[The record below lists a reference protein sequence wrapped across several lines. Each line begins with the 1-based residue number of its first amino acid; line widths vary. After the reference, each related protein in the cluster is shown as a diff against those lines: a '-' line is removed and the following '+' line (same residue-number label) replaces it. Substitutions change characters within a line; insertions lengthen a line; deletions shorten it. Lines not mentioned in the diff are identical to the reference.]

1 MNMLNYI
8 PGLTK
13 KKLPSWT
20 NKKWY
25 HQGFDGSPYFLHII
39 AEAEVKKE
47 QRKGDGY
54 DKVHYCFF
62 QEGKADWYILIDDIT
77 RVSTWVMKKK
87 SLSYSQNL
95 INQWN
100 TDQ

>member
-1 MNMLNYI
+1 MLNYI

-54 DKVHYCFF
+54 DKVHY
-62 QEGKADWYILIDDIT
+62 
-77 RVSTWVMKKK
+77 
-87 SLSYSQNL
+87 
-95 INQWN
+95 
-100 TDQ
+100 